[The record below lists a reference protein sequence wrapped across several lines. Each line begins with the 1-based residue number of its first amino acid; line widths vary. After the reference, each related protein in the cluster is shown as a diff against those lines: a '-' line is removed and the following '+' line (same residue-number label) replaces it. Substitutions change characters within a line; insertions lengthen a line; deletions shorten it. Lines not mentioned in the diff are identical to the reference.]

1 MIDNYH
7 LSVVKIEGIQ
17 EISNCYCYIYLGN
30 NIIRVL
36 TLECFD
42 VHPIPIAKG
51 TLKFVVED
59 SQSSKTLASLSF
71 SSKIFKRLGF
81 HWMPL
86 YTFKEQCLTEIPD
99 EVGLPRILLD
109 IQASV
114 LSPVQELT
122 EESETIEELSEGGFS
137 DDVVHLKA
145 KIMKM
150 TLMISELEENLI
162 VQKRQSGEEI
172 QALQVKNLDKYRKL
186 EEQVKE
192 LQSCML
198 KQEEYSSKL
207 YRENIGL
214 KGILEEVEDYK
225 ELLTKNIEKVIE
237 EAEMRENSILVMLQK
252 KDLEIFALNMKL
264 KKNREFEL
272 CGQGGMGASR
282 IRGNWQNR
290 AGVCRE
296 GSFEIK
302 GKNQKEIF
310 CQLCRGEGFENKKE
324 NYCGGYK
331 KGIFDIVKGQFI
343 CCQSQ
348 KGLKNRVAQISK
360 TDNLSVYNIGKSS
373 GKAEESYQLTNII
386 KEKESLSRK
395 LFEAELKISS
405 FKLRCLEEIDSKVKK
420 FLSDRKLDNFAII
433 CNELVYCVATK
444 KVNVFIK
451 NDVIYCKIGESTKRF
466 DVFIRNNCSHNLEI
480 FKKKQGTNGGLNSHK
495 RFNTSLEF
503 DKITN
508 SIIHKTFDSSTR
520 AKSNSANKKSA
531 SLKRRKSF
539 SPTSRK
545 ITTR

>member
-36 TLECFD
+36 TLESFD
-42 VHPIPIAKG
+42 IQPIPIAKG

-59 SQSSKTLASLSF
+59 SQSSNTLASLSF
-71 SSKIFKRLGF
+71 SSKIFKGLGF

-86 YTFKEQCLTEIPD
+86 YTSNEQYLTEIPD

-109 IQASV
+109 IQANV

-122 EESETIEELSEGGFS
+122 EESETIEESSEGGFS
-137 DDVVHLKA
+137 DDVIHLKA

-150 TLMISELEENLI
+150 TLMISELEEKILM
-162 VQKRQSGEEI
+162 QKRQSGEEI
-172 QALQVKNLDKYRKL
+172 QSLQVKNLEKSRKL

-192 LQSCML
+192 LQNCMT
-198 KQEEYSSKL
+198 KQEEYSSRL
-207 YRENIGL
+207 YKENIGL

-225 ELLTKNIEKVIE
+225 ELLTKKMEKVIE
-237 EAEMRENSILVMLQK
+237 EAEARENSILVMLQK

-264 KKNREFEL
+264 KKIREFDV
-272 CGQGGMGASR
+272 CRQSGISAFG
-282 IRGNWQNR
+282 IRGNWEKR
-290 AGVCRE
+290 VDVYKE
-296 GSFEIK
+296 ESFEIK
-302 GKNQKEIF
+302 GESQKGKI
-310 CQLCRGEGFENKKE
+310 CGMCKGEGVKVKEENCCE
-324 NYCGGYK
+324 GYK
-331 KGIFDIVKGQFI
+331 KRVFDVVKGQFI
-343 CCQSQ
+343 CCQKE
-348 KGLKNRVAQISK
+348 KGCKKIAEVNK
-360 TDNLSVYNIGKSS
+360 TETLSVYNIGKSS
-373 GKAEESYQLTNII
+373 GKAEDSIQLTNII

-405 FKLRCLEEIDSKVKK
+405 FKLKCLEEIDNKVKK
-420 FLSDRKLDNFAII
+420 FLSDRKLDNFAMI
-433 CNELVYCVATK
+433 CHELVYCVATK

-466 DVFIRNNCSHNLEI
+466 DVFIRNNCSHNVEV

-495 RFNTSLEF
+495 RFYTSLEF
-503 DKITN
+503 DRITN

-520 AKSNSANKKSA
+520 AKSNSIKKNSA
-531 SLKRRKSF
+531 SPKRRKSF